1 MSTPPETF
9 SQLANQE
16 NKNFSYAIQLALGSV
31 LPMAMKTAFEL
42 GIFEIIAKAGAAA
55 RLSVMDI
62 AAKLPTNNPDAPNM
76 LDRILRLLVSHSVLA
91 CSHATDS
98 QGIQTR
104 LYSLLPV
111 AEFFVADADGVSLG
125 PLLTLLQDKV
135 YLESWPALKDAVL
148 DGGIAFDRVHGMHV
162 YEYPKNDPGFGRNF
176 NMAVMNHS
184 TIVIRKLLESYKGF
198 EQIKQLI
205 DIGGGLG
212 LTLNIITS
220 KYPHIKGVNFD
231 LPRVIEEAQSY
242 PGVEHVAGD
251 MFESVPEGEAMFM
264 KWILHNWS
272 DEYCLKLLKNCHKAL
287 AADGKLIV
295 MDAVVPVMPDSSVA
309 DKEIAHM
316 DVFMMAQ
323 DHGGKERT
331 QQEFLTLATGAGFS
345 SVKLVCNVCNFGV
358 MEFYK

>member
-1 MSTPPETF
+1 MSTPTETF

-55 RLSVMDI
+55 KLSVMDI

-184 TIVIRKLLESYKGF
+184 TIVVRKLLESYKGF

-358 MEFYK
+358 MEVYK